1 MAREN
6 KMRPARQRES
16 GALWAGPHRS
26 KPADQRA
33 AELLAHDLR
42 VLREQSVLAAA
53 SQGTPPAR
61 RALNR
66 IGRPVTELLPVP
78 DSIRNYRQLAGHLRE
93 LISTGLLGAGDLLP
107 SAAELARHLGLAKS
121 TVHRAITALGQDG
134 CIERVGNRWSVSRS
148 VESEPDVMVG
158 KA

>member
-1 MAREN
+1 
-6 KMRPARQRES
+6 
-16 GALWAGPHRS
+16 
-26 KPADQRA
+26 
-33 AELLAHDLR
+33 
-42 VLREQSVLAAA
+42 LAAA

-93 LISTGLLGAGDLLP
+93 LISTGLLGAGALLP